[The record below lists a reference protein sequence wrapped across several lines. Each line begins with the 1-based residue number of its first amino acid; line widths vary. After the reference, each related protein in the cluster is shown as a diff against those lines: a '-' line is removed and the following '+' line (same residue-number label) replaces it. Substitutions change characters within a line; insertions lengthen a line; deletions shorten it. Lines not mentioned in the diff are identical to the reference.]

1 LTVCA
6 YNGWMTKAQQSN
18 AIAPLDIDIKKL
30 KRVDLAGNW
39 LRMNSPSKV
48 VRDSLARPI
57 SQPASMEPWNHAYNT
72 ICTFQWNGV
81 SLGELEK

>member
-39 LRMNSPSKV
+39 LRMYSP
-48 VRDSLARPI
+48 L
-57 SQPASMEPWNHAYNT
+57 
-72 ICTFQWNGV
+72 
-81 SLGELEK
+81 